1 MPFSTADSY
10 GKRSQPS
17 GSKIP
22 LQGRRCYAFGSPA
35 KSGLSLQW
43 KEIGVG
49 ASVGVSVNIH
59 LGVPTRTCPGFV
71 ITKARLHLNFL
82 LSDYRRACSS
92 GGRGNWLV
100 YSNLATVSRQPFEAL
115 ECFPEIKSC
124 CSATLQSTSEK
135 KLSPYFGQK
144 NEILIG
150 IVHLNRTPCVFFP
163 ADAPIA
169 VTSSK
174 SPMPAQI
181 KVKGCIN
188 SHSELK
194 LPRFFNLVLGL
205 VQEKRQSLLLR
216 YLC

>member
-1 MPFSTADSY
+1 MTVDSY

-35 KSGLSLQW
+35 KSGLPLQW

-71 ITKARLHLNFL
+71 ITKAQLHLNFL

-100 YSNLATVSRQPFEAL
+100 YSNLATVSCQPFEAL
-115 ECFPEIKSC
+115 EYFLEVKSC
-124 CSATLQSTSEK
+124 CSATLQGRSE
-135 KLSPYFGQK
+135 
-144 NEILIG
+144 E
-150 IVHLNRTPCVFFP
+150 TE
-163 ADAPIA
+163 PIFW
-169 VTSSK
+169 T
-174 SPMPAQI
+174 
-181 KVKGCIN
+181 
-188 SHSELK
+188 
-194 LPRFFNLVLGL
+194 
-205 VQEKRQSLLLR
+205 EK
-216 YLC
+216 